1 MRFSGLDE
9 AALGPRL
16 GPFCAG
22 QIEFTGEKDCSLLT
36 DLYNSLKDS
45 IVSENDGSCRIVV
58 NDSKK
63 MYNRGRGIRN
73 LEHGVGV
80 FLELAG
86 IDFPKN
92 LHDLVS
98 TLCPP
103 EDCKKMSSS
112 PWFEDCSHLFLPLS
126 NIDAG
131 QIKRDSMMVE
141 QNMKS
146 VNIRFLRPRLR
157 FVTAKSFNELIVS
170 HQGKSHAVRSVLHR
184 LLSHDANLH
193 DPAPGRLT
201 IDRQGGRRYY
211 RDWLTDLFTSTPIRA
226 IEEGSI
232 RSSYTVGNL
241 HIDFLVSADSKRLE
255 TAIASIFAKY
265 LREAAMFIFNHWWSE
280 RVIGIRPT
288 AGYPQ
293 DADRFIQ
300 NLEEAGQLPRNKD
313 LLIRRL

>member
-1 MRFSGLDE
+1 MKFSGLDE

-22 QIEFTGEKDCSLLT
+22 QIEFIGEKDCSLST
-36 DLYNSLKDS
+36 DLYDSLKDS

-63 MYNRGRGIRN
+63 MYSPGQGIRN

-86 IDFPKN
+86 INFPYN
-92 LHDLVS
+92 LHDMVS

-103 EDCKKMSSS
+103 EDCKEMKGS
-112 PWFEDCSHLFLPLS
+112 PWFEVCSRLVLPMS
-126 NIDAG
+126 DIDAG
-131 QIKRDSMMVE
+131 RIKRDAMMVE

-146 VNIRFLRPRLR
+146 VNIRFLRPKLR

-184 LLSHDANLH
+184 LLSHGVNLH
-193 DPAPGRLT
+193 DSAPGRLT

-211 RDWLTDLFTSTPIRA
+211 RDWLSELFAGIPIRI

-232 RSSYTVGNL
+232 RSTYMVGNL
-241 HIDFLVSADSKRLE
+241 HIEFLVSADSKRLE
-255 TAIASIFAKY
+255 TAIASMFAKY
-265 LREAAMFIFNHWWSE
+265 LREAGMFSFNHWWSE
-280 RVIGIRPT
+280 RIIGIRPT

-300 NLEEAGQLPRNKD
+300 NLEEAGQLPQNKD